1 MKLPLF
7 IGKSVYILTKP
18 GIYRM
23 LKGSVRVYVVIRAGN
38 DILVTKNW
46 LGLHKVWRLPGG
58 GIQKGETITD
68 ALQREV
74 REELGLK
81 IDTNN
86 LKQLQKNAYYEP
98 TKKFKYYLFLLDSA
112 EKPNLQV
119 NQKEI
124 VASEWIPTNELHKLP
139 ISEELKIALTTVK

>member
-23 LKGSVRVYVVIRAGN
+23 LKGSVRVYLVIRAGN

-46 LGLHKVWRLPGG
+46 LGLHEVWRLPGG

-98 TKKFKYYLFLLDSA
+98 TKKFKYYLFLLD
-112 EKPNLQV
+112 
-119 NQKEI
+119 
-124 VASEWIPTNELHKLP
+124 
-139 ISEELKIALTTVK
+139 